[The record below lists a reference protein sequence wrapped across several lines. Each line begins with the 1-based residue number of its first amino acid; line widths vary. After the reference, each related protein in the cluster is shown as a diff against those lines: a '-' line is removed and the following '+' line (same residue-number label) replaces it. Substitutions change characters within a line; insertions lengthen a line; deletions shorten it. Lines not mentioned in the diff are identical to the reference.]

1 MGQDLKRSV
10 SVLSCE
16 GDLQTLEETEQLIDA
31 ARKKARHLGED
42 LLEDLLAL
50 DKLSGLIT
58 EDRNRRKAA
67 IAGID
72 TLLEDVDA
80 SKALLANLH
89 KQNQNE
95 AEVAKNGQ
103 RKAEIEKAKSHE

>member
-1 MGQDLKRSV
+1 MGQDLKQSV
-10 SVLSCE
+10 SSLSCE
-16 GDLQTLEETEQLIDA
+16 GDLQTLQETEQLIDT

-72 TLLEDVDA
+72 ALLEDVDA
-80 SKALLANLH
+80 SKAFLANLQ
-89 KQNQNE
+89 KQLHNE
-95 AEVAKNGQ
+95 VELAKNRQ
-103 RKAEIEKAKSHE
+103 REA